1 MMEELKMKNKMKGIL
16 RVLLIFAVVFYVSLA
31 LGKQNYAA
39 SLEEEKK
46 KQQEMQQELKNTQ
59 KYLKELEKLKG
70 DTEAYI
76 KELDVRLT
84 QLTDNIF
91 TLEHDIDTTKADIEA
106 TKLDIIK
113 AKAEVNAQYATMKL
127 RIKYMYENGESSY
140 LDMILGSE
148 NMGELL
154 TRAEYLSQ
162 ITAYDRAQLEKLKVA
177 KEQLDAREASLVAKE
192 AELEALLVETQEEQK
207 ATEVLMVAKKESM
220 SGFDS
225 QISEQEAA
233 EKELQEELKA
243 QKAIVA
249 ELEEIERKRKEE
261 ALKNQLNLTY
271 DGGKMTWPLPGYSRI
286 SSYFGY
292 RSNPFGG
299 SGREYHNGVDLPAPR
314 GTKIVA
320 AYDGQVAWSYYSNSA
335 GNWVGI
341 DHGNEI
347 YTVYMHM
354 SKRLVSEGDT
364 VKKGD
369 VIGLV
374 GTTGRSTGNHLH
386 FGIRK
391 NGSYVDPLKWVA
403 P

>member
-1 MMEELKMKNKMKGIL
+1 MKNKMKGIL

-207 ATEVLMVAKKESM
+207 ATEVLIVAKKESM

-233 EKELQEELKA
+233 EKELQAELKA

-271 DGGKMTWPLPGYSRI
+271 DGGKMAWPLPGYSRI

>member
-91 TLEHDIDTTKADIEA
+91 SLERDIDTTKADIEA

-207 ATEVLMVAKKESM
+207 ATEVLIVAKKESM

-233 EKELQEELKA
+233 EKELQAELKA

-347 YTVYMHM
+347 YTVYM
-354 SKRLVSEGDT
+354 STRLVSEGDT

>member
-1 MMEELKMKNKMKGIL
+1 MEELKMKKRIKGIL
-16 RVLLIFAVVFYVSLA
+16 RISLIFAVVFYVSLA

-46 KQQEMQQELKNTQ
+46 KQQEMQKELKNTQ
-59 KYLKELEKLKG
+59 AYLKELEKLKG

-84 QLTDNIF
+84 QLTDNIY
-91 TLEHDIDTTKADIEA
+91 TLERDIDTTKADIEA
-106 TKLDIIK
+106 TKLDIVK

-162 ITAYDRAQLEKLKVA
+162 ITAYDREQLEKLKVA
-177 KEQLDAREASLVAKE
+177 KAELDAREASLVTKE
-192 AELEALLVETQEEQK
+192 AELEALLAETQEEQK
-207 ATEVLMVAKKESM
+207 ATEELISAKKNAM
-220 SGFDS
+220 DGYNS

-233 EKELQEELKA
+233 EKELEAEIKA

-271 DGGKMTWPLPGYSRI
+271 DGGKMIWPLPGYSRI
-286 SSYFGY
+286 SSKFGY

-299 SGREYHNGVDLPAPR
+299 SGTEYHNGVDLPAPR

-335 GNWVGI
+335 GHWVGI

-374 GTTGRSTGNHLH
+374 GSTGRSTGNHLH

>member
-207 ATEVLMVAKKESM
+207 ATEVLIVAKKESM

-233 EKELQEELKA
+233 EKELQAELKA

>member
-91 TLEHDIDTTKADIEA
+91 TLERDIDTTKADIEA

-207 ATEVLMVAKKESM
+207 ATEVLMAAKKESM

-233 EKELQEELKA
+233 EKELQAELKA

>member
-76 KELDVRLT
+76 KELDARLT

-91 TLEHDIDTTKADIEA
+91 TLERDIDTTKADIEA

-207 ATEVLMVAKKESM
+207 ATEVLIVAKKESM

-233 EKELQEELKA
+233 EKELQAELKA

>member
-16 RVLLIFAVVFYVSLA
+16 RVLLIFAVVFYVSLV

-84 QLTDNIF
+84 QLTDNIY
-91 TLEHDIDTTKADIEA
+91 TLERDIDTTKADIEA

-233 EKELQEELKA
+233 EKELQAEIKA

-391 NGSYVDPLKWVA
+391 NGSYVDPLKWVS